1 MTDKKRNKNIILL
14 TVLATFFI
22 TSALSSLLAMFVHD
36 FYINNIFADVRAIF
50 DGTLPLLEQSISAQ
64 FFGDEM
70 RLASANVW
78 CTVFAVAFALAALP
92 CIILLV
98 KNILIDKK
106 TGTEKCGTQFYERHK
121 LLLATLLTF
130 FATFAVASLI
140 FAIWH
145 SDIATTIIYNIDEN
159 FRNADGVIGTGPYED
174 GDIHLAVYFKGKVA
188 SSVKQW
194 AMLLSALSV
203 IADISILLAIR
214 HKKKKFKEVKS

>member
-1 MTDKKRNKNIILL
+1 MTNTKRNKNIILF
-14 TVLATFFI
+14 TVLSTFFI
-22 TSALSSLLAMFVHD
+22 TSALSSLLAMFVHN

-50 DGTLPLLEQSISAQ
+50 DGTIPWIEQRISAQ
-64 FFGDEM
+64 FFVDEM

-78 CTVFAVAFALAALP
+78 CIVFAVAFAIAALP
-92 CIILLV
+92 CVTLLV
-98 KNILIDKK
+98 KNILTNKK
-106 TGTEKCGTQFYERHK
+106 EGTEKCGAQFYERHRI
-121 LLLATLLTF
+121 LLATLLTF

-145 SDIATTIIYNIDEN
+145 YDIMTMIVNDVDNILDSLPYYLRISD
-159 FRNADGVIGTGPYED
+159 ED
-174 GDIHLAVYFKGKVA
+174 YRIWWAVYFKGKVA